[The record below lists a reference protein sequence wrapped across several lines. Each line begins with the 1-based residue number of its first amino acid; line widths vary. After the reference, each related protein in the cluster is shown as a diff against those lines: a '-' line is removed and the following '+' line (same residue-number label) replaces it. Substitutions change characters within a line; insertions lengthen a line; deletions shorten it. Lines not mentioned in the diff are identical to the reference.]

1 MNSKYS
7 QKINECNRTIG
18 NANPAKV
25 ITMVL
30 PDGYSVWI
38 AAPEDGYYVLTNC
51 PTQGEKGNNITV
63 SVSPLMNT
71 TIDWI
76 TL

>member
-1 MNSKYS
+1 MTSRNG
-7 QKINECNRTIG
+7 QEVNERK
-18 NANPAKV
+18 AKT

-30 PDGYSVWI
+30 PEGYSVWI
-38 AAPEDGYYVLTNC
+38 AAPEDGYYILTDW

-63 SVSPLMNT
+63 SISPLMNT
-71 TIDWI
+71 TIDWA

>member
-1 MNSKYS
+1 MTSRNG
-7 QKINECNRTIG
+7 QEANERKAT
-18 NANPAKV
+18 V

-30 PDGYSVWI
+30 PEGYSVWL
-38 AAPEDGYYVLTNC
+38 AAPDDGYYILTDWAA
-51 PTQGEKGNNITV
+51 QGEKGNNITV

-71 TIDWI
+71 TIDWV